1 MNAHVEQVGGDHYQA
16 QYQHWDW
23 SAETGLGCLE
33 YAATKY
39 IARWGKKP
47 GEGVEGLRKAIT
59 YLQKIKALGITFCS
73 PAGLR
78 PMRSQWRLEQFLT
91 SSGLDGDSRE
101 IISIIDGW
109 MGHDGLDWAIAYL
122 QTVIDGAGG
131 SNGS

>member
-59 YLQKIKALGITFCS
+59 YLQKIKALGITFCP
-73 PAGLR
+73 PAFMR

-91 SSGLDGDSRE
+91 SSGLGGESRV
-101 IISIIDGW
+101 IIAMIDGW
-109 MGHDGLDWAIAYL
+109 SSHTDLDQAMRFL
-122 QTVIDGAGG
+122 QNIVDAGG
-131 SNGS
+131 GNGS